1 MSRNTWIWRLSMVYM
16 GLSFFSAWQCND
28 HNPAQTDDESHVV
41 QAAGDSAQ
49 VVSAPRIA
57 VKLFI
62 VEKKDFSTPIF
73 SNGTLTAGR
82 KLTLSM
88 PAGGQLI
95 YFPWQA
101 GQIIKAGEVIARVDQ
116 HELEYQIQKQQTK
129 LALALEEKNDRLFT
143 QGGKRGDDNSVSIE
157 TLNYIELSTGYRQA
171 KDELAYLQHQL
182 TLTELHA
189 PFTALVTET
198 KAQVGQRMTSGQD
211 LVMVLDPASLQ
222 VHFKVLEHEAV
233 MIKAGTRAWVEPVAL
248 PGIILPAQVK
258 TVIPVVSKEGLVEV
272 VATAITRHPALMEG
286 MTVQVKLDRL
296 IPHQLIVPKE
306 ALVLRS
312 GKAVIFTFDPASG
325 LAKWN
330 YVQVAHENDRFLA
343 ISEGLQPGD
352 QVIVSGNTNLAHD
365 AEVEVINN

>member
-1 MSRNTWIWRLSMVYM
+1 
-16 GLSFFSAWQCND
+16 
-28 HNPAQTDDESHVV
+28 
-41 QAAGDSAQ
+41 
-49 VVSAPRIA
+49 
-57 VKLFI
+57 
-62 VEKKDFSTPIF
+62 
-73 SNGTLTAGR
+73 
-82 KLTLSM
+82 
-88 PAGGQLI
+88 
-95 YFPWQA
+95 
-101 GQIIKAGEVIARVDQ
+101 
-116 HELEYQIQKQQTK
+116 
-129 LALALEEKNDRLFT
+129 
-143 QGGKRGDDNSVSIE
+143 
-157 TLNYIELSTGYRQA
+157 
-171 KDELAYLQHQL
+171 
-182 TLTELHA
+182 
-189 PFTALVTET
+189 
-198 KAQVGQRMTSGQD
+198 
-211 LVMVLDPASLQ
+211 MVLDPASLQ